1 MEAPTQI
8 EVALLACRLLVTAYE
23 HAKQRGDH
31 LDADDVDAAYVA
43 ARSAL
48 SLPYDPAIECSSS
61 LENSFRILLVSISQ
75 AQLEPQLRELDA
87 GGVADRNHSSEIFF

>member
-8 EVALLACRLLVTAYE
+8 EVALLARRLLVTAYE

-31 LDADDVDAAYVA
+31 PDADDVDAAYVA

-48 SLPYDPAIECSSS
+48 SLPYDPAIK
-61 LENSFRILLVSISQ
+61 
-75 AQLEPQLRELDA
+75 
-87 GGVADRNHSSEIFF
+87 

>member
-48 SLPYDPAIECSSS
+48 SLPYDPAIE
-61 LENSFRILLVSISQ
+61 
-75 AQLEPQLRELDA
+75 
-87 GGVADRNHSSEIFF
+87 